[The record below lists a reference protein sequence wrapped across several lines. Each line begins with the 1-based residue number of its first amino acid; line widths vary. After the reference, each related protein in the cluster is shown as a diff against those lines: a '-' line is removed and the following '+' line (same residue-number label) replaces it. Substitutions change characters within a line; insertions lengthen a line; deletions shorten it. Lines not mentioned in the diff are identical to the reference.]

1 MISDIVITGFL
12 DENIGD
18 GFRKIK
24 TIHNDYYRPEVD
36 VISYIPTIFWSRM
49 ETSPLTRPANGTK
62 IVLRGHIEQSD
73 KIGLYVVAES
83 IQLYK

>member
-1 MISDIVITGFL
+1 MISDVVITGFL
-12 DENIGD
+12 DEIIGN

-49 ETSPLTRPANGTK
+49 ESSPLTRPEKGTK
-62 IVLRGHIEQSD
+62 IVLRGHIEQSNEV
-73 KIGLYVVAES
+73 GLYVVAES